1 MLIANRLESTYLY
14 NLDNLI
20 GEIRQDIRKL
30 LPSRLWLDILP
41 GDTGK
46 LHGALDVSKGL
57 AFDNSIVNILK
68 DTSSNGTGL
77 AGVCLEDLDDFLD
90 SNRLVAGSP
99 SVKVC
104 GSADEGVIEFSLT
117 SELGFRND
125 GHVDNV
131 TAPLSVHKRLGSG
144 REGRTFHANHSFPSV
159 QDDVPGLLKDFFHS
173 GSHESIKLLT
183 EWFTEHGVYNQTF
196 SPKEGVLS
204 DTLGPVDD
212 LIGDDEM
219 TRGNILSQRTDRREG
234 NDSFTTDVLQGGDI
248 CSARNLAGGDGVM
261 GTVTGN
267 ESNEGAGWERGDIYR
282 GGRLAPRSLDMDG
295 FDKGEVVKVVET
307 TATDT
312 SDKDFLVIFHFAVG

>member
-1 MLIANRLESTYLY
+1 M
-14 NLDNLI
+14 
-20 GEIRQDIRKL
+20 
-30 LPSRLWLDILP
+30 
-41 GDTGK
+41 
-46 LHGALDVSKGL
+46 
-57 AFDNSIVNILK
+57 NILK

-77 AGVCLEDLDDFLD
+77 AGVGLEDLDDFLD
-90 SNRLVAGSP
+90 SDRLVAGSP

-104 GSADEGVIEFSLT
+104 GSADEGVTNFVLNDCPLEEGRKMTYSSSASRASLASGITDMLIMSPPHCLYIRDSARVEKAGPLT
-117 SELGFRND
+117 SVSPDSRYFRL
-125 GHVDNV
+125 H
-131 TAPLSVHKRLGSG
+131 
-144 REGRTFHANHSFPSV
+144 TFHANHSFPSV

-234 NDSFTTDVLQGGDI
+234 NDSLATDVLQGGDI

-267 ESNEGAGWERGDIYR
+267 ESNEGAGGERGDIYR

-295 FDKGEVVKVVET
+295 FADILCISYCYW
-307 TATDT
+307 AT
-312 SDKDFLVIFHFAVG
+312 